1 MSNGYYFVVVVVA
14 VAVVAVIVVV
24 VVHFPSFFHQTR
36 SAFRFLRT
44 KAAEFVLAAI
54 FAPKARR
61 RPLPVWKDAFAA
73 EQASATNR

>member
-14 VAVVAVIVVV
+14 VVAVIVVVV

-61 RPLPVWKDAFAA
+61 RPFPVWKDAFAA

>member
-14 VAVVAVIVVV
+14 VVAVIVVVV